1 MTGHAMGLGG
11 QPWNGRFWGVMR
23 WLVWGGAACLLLLP
37 LLAMTF
43 FPGSGVDWTGS
54 DFVAMG
60 VMLGLVCIA
69 FEVAVRV
76 GRSNAYVVGA
86 GIAVAAAFLMTWAN
100 LAVGI
105 IGNEDNPANL
115 IFFGVLAVGLV
126 AVLWSRLEARGMAR
140 AMVITAIAQ
149 AAACVAAFVLDGA
162 HVFVLTAVFMAMW
175 LLAAQMFRKA
185 AQQQAGAG

>member
-1 MTGHAMGLGG
+1 MGSGK
-11 QPWNGRFWGVMR
+11 QAWNGRFWGAMR

-37 LLAMTF
+37 LLAMRF
-43 FPGSGVDWTGS
+43 FPDAGVAWTGA
-54 DFVAMG
+54 DFAVMG

-69 FEVAVRV
+69 FEVTVRV
-76 GRSNAYVVGA
+76 ARSNAYVVAA
-86 GIAVAAAFLMTWAN
+86 GIAAAAAFLMTWAN

-149 AAACVAAFVLDGA
+149 AVACVVALVKDGA
-162 HVFVLTAVFMAMW
+162 YVFVLTGVFMAMW
-175 LLAAQMFRKA
+175 LVAAQLFRKA
-185 AQQQAGAG
+185 AEQQAKAG